1 MNKFETSDFLL
12 PLPVMPSEE
21 NTFAHYTIV
30 CRLPGVIERVI
41 KDNNFPPPIVQE
53 LEFLVTDLF
62 EGWVRPLKDDQGP
75 DLVAWESYL
84 KPFEG
89 KSWFDLPFYFA
100 EAYFFRRLLEA
111 TNYFVPGIWQGID
124 PFGYQKRLSLE
135 KSMDAIRFISDSVRV
150 AQQYSLTT
158 LSTIKSEQQTYQTFI
173 TTVLQAVLWGEQFDL
188 TLWQAIAG
196 DNTNRYLTQQQTH
209 ILVDDTYNLLNYLSN
224 IQGQRIYLIITDN
237 ASFELVGDFFLIDFL
252 LSTQTAHTVYLH
264 LKAYPTF
271 VSDAIHQDVFYTL
284 ERLANDTSE
293 NVRILATRLQEYIAI
308 GRLICQDDQFLNAP
322 LAFWEMPESLRE
334 ELAKASLVVIKG
346 DANYRRILGDRHWLF
361 TTPLSDIANYFP
373 APFVALRTLKSEVA
387 TSLEPDQI
395 EILNEQDPLWLTNGQ
410 WGVIQFVIPE
420 KLNNSGLTQIHYI

>member
-1 MNKFETSDFLL
+1 MNEFETSEFLL
-12 PLPVMPSEE
+12 PLPIMPSEE
-21 NTFAHYTIV
+21 NTFAHYTIA
-30 CRLPGVIERVI
+30 CRLPGVIEGVM
-41 KDNNFPPPIVQE
+41 KDNNFPPPIMQE
-53 LEFLVTDLF
+53 LESLAGDLLK
-62 EGWVRPLKDDQGP
+62 GWVRPLKDDRGP
-75 DLVAWESYL
+75 DLVAWEFYL

-135 KSMDAIRFISDSVRV
+135 KSMDAIRVISDRASI
-150 AQQYSLTT
+150 ALQYYFTALNTV
-158 LSTIKSEQQTYQTFI
+158 KPEQQTYQTFMI
-173 TTVLQAVLWGEQFDL
+173 TFLQTVLWGNQVDIS
-188 TLWQAIAG
+188 LWSVTG
-196 DNTNRYLTQQQTH
+196 EDNTNRGLHQQQTH
-209 ILVDDTYNLLNYLSN
+209 ILVDDTYNLLNYLSK
-224 IQGQRIYLIITDN
+224 IQGQQIYMILEK
-237 ASFELVGDFFLIDFL
+237 ASFELVCDFFLIDFL
-252 LSTQTAHTVYLH
+252 LSTQTAHTVYLY

-271 VSDAIHQDVFYTL
+271 VSDAMSQDIFYTL

-322 LAFWEMPESLRE
+322 LAFWEMPESLKE

-346 DANYRRILGDRHWLF
+346 DANYRRLLGDRYWLF

-387 TSLEPDQI
+387 TNLEPDQI

-420 KLNNSGLTQIHYI
+420 KVKYL